1 MNKTIKKIIPISM
14 AMLFVA
20 PMTTAYAD
28 VNANNK
34 EENVY
39 INLKDDGSVEGI
51 YVVNEFDA
59 GNQTTITDY
68 GKYSSVLNLS
78 TNEEIKVNGDMITF
92 NTDDNGMFYYQGNM
106 ESTKIPWNIDIS
118 YYLDDKEVQA
128 SSLAGKSG
136 KLKIAISIKDNE
148 DMEDTFFDN
157 YLLQMTATFN
167 SEKCK
172 DIVSEQATI
181 ANVGDTKQLTYTIL
195 AGGNSEFTIEA
206 DVTDFEMDPITIN
219 AVPMNISIDD
229 IDVSDLKDSLIKLR
243 DGVAKID
250 DGSSDLYS
258 GSKDLSSG
266 TKSLL
271 GGTNSLSSG
280 AEKLQKGSKTLKEA
294 MDTLNSNSFSL
305 TNGSKE
311 VLNALNTINS
321 ALDSLN
327 EASNQ
332 VQQLVEGSNEF
343 ASGMEKLA
351 QGNNELYNERYI
363 KEVKPILDLV
373 KEGLGEI
380 KDTNFSEEFNS
391 IINKED
397 YLRAYE
403 EAQEKLAENPD
414 DEVLKI
420 YVALFEHVNEIAD
433 KYDKNMVDASKKA
446 HQNIETG
453 YNEIGKLDEGIKSQ
467 HEAIQELNNKY
478 KNELNP
484 AIEKLPSLLS
494 KLTELKTA
502 LNTLVNS
509 YATLDSG
516 INSYTGAYEQIVK
529 GYQTLYSGIG
539 DLEKGVESLN
549 TGTKTLYDG
558 TVSLEDGAEELNDGT
573 SEMRDKTKNID
584 TEIDDKINNMLD
596 EFKNTD
602 YKPESFASSENGE
615 INAVQFVM
623 KTKGIEINNE
633 VQEEVK
639 EEHLNFF
646 QKIIRLFFKK

>member
-195 AGGNSEFTIEA
+195 AGSNSEFTIEA
-206 DVTDFEMDPITIN
+206 SVTDFEMDPITIN

-258 GSKDLSSG
+258 GSKDLSNG

-271 GGTNSLSSG
+271 DGTNSLSSG
-280 AEKLQKGSKTLKEA
+280 AEKLQNGSKTLKEA

-332 VQQLVEGSNEF
+332 VQQLVEGSNKF
-343 ASGMEKLA
+343 ASGMEELA
-351 QGNNELYNERYI
+351 QGNTKIYNE
-363 KEVKPILDLV
+363 VNPILEVVREKLV
-373 KEGLGEI
+373 QI
-380 KDTNFSEEFNS
+380 KDTNFKEEFDS
-391 IINKED
+391 ITNKED
-397 YLRAYE
+397 YLNAYND
-403 EAQEKLAENPD
+403 AKAKLAENPD
-414 DEVLKI
+414 DEALKI
-420 YVALFEHVNEIAD
+420 YIALFDHIIEIAN
-433 KYDKNMVDASKKA
+433 KYDKNVTSAGNQAHEKIEKEYEKICELDDGIDA
-446 HQNIETG
+446 
-453 YNEIGKLDEGIKSQ
+453 Q
-467 HEAIQELNNKY
+467 HKAIQELNNKY

>member
-229 IDVSDLKDSLIKLR
+229 IDISDLKDSLIKLR

-271 GGTNSLSSG
+271 DGTNSLSSG
-280 AEKLQKGSKTLKEA
+280 AEKLQNGSKTLKEA

-343 ASGMEKLA
+343 ASGMKKLAEKNNDLYNKVNPILEVVREKLA
-351 QGNNELYNERYI
+351 Q
-363 KEVKPILDLV
+363 
-373 KEGLGEI
+373 I
-380 KDTNFSEEFNS
+380 KDTNFKEEFDS
-391 IINKED
+391 ITNKED
-397 YLRAYE
+397 YLNAYND
-403 EAQEKLAENPD
+403 AKAKLAENPD
-414 DEVLKI
+414 DEALKI
-420 YVALFEHVNEIAD
+420 YIALFDHIIEIAN
-433 KYDKNMVDASKKA
+433 KYDKNVTSAGSQAHEKIEEEYEKICALDDGIDA
-446 HQNIETG
+446 
-453 YNEIGKLDEGIKSQ
+453 Q
-467 HEAIQELNNKY
+467 HKAIQELNNAY

>member
-271 GGTNSLSSG
+271 DGTNSLSSG
-280 AEKLQKGSKTLKEA
+280 AEKLQNGSKTLKEA

-305 TNGSKE
+305 INGSKE

-332 VQQLVEGSNEF
+332 VQQLVEGSNKF
-343 ASGMEKLA
+343 ASGMEELA
-351 QGNNELYNERYI
+351 QGNTKIYNE
-363 KEVKPILDLV
+363 VNPILEVVREKLAQ
-373 KEGLGEI
+373 I
-380 KDTNFSEEFNS
+380 KDTNFKEEFDS
-391 IINKED
+391 ITNKED
-397 YLRAYE
+397 YLNAYND
-403 EAQEKLAENPD
+403 AKAKLAENPD
-414 DEVLKI
+414 DEALKMYI
-420 YVALFEHVNEIAD
+420 ALFDHIIEIAN
-433 KYDKNMVDASKKA
+433 KYDKNVTSAGSQAHEKIEEEYEKICALDDGIDA
-446 HQNIETG
+446 
-453 YNEIGKLDEGIKSQ
+453 Q
-467 HEAIQELNNKY
+467 HKAIQELNNAY

-558 TVSLEDGAEELNDGT
+558 TVSLEDGAKELNDGT

>member
-51 YVVNEFDA
+51 YVVIEFDA

-271 GGTNSLSSG
+271 DGTNSLSSG
-280 AEKLQKGSKTLKEA
+280 AEKLQNGSKTLKEA

-332 VQQLVEGSNEF
+332 VQQLVEGSNKF
-343 ASGMEKLA
+343 ASGMEELA
-351 QGNNELYNERYI
+351 QGNTKIYNE
-363 KEVKPILDLV
+363 VNPILEVVREKLAQ
-373 KEGLGEI
+373 I
-380 KDTNFSEEFNS
+380 KDTNFKEEFDS
-391 IINKED
+391 ITNKED
-397 YLRAYE
+397 YLNAYND
-403 EAQEKLAENPD
+403 AKAKLAENPD
-414 DEVLKI
+414 DEALKMYI
-420 YVALFEHVNEIAD
+420 ALFDHIIEIAN
-433 KYDKNMVDASKKA
+433 KYDKNVTSAGSQAHEKIEEEYEKICVLDDGIDA
-446 HQNIETG
+446 
-453 YNEIGKLDEGIKSQ
+453 Q
-467 HEAIQELNNKY
+467 HKAIQELNNAY

>member
-195 AGGNSEFTIEA
+195 AVGNSEFTIEA

-271 GGTNSLSSG
+271 DGTNSLSSG
-280 AEKLQKGSKTLKEA
+280 AEKLQNGSKTLKEA

-332 VQQLVEGSNEF
+332 VQQLVEGSNKF
-343 ASGMEKLA
+343 ASGMEELA
-351 QGNNELYNERYI
+351 QGNTKIYNE
-363 KEVKPILDLV
+363 VNPILEVVREKLAQ
-373 KEGLGEI
+373 I
-380 KDTNFSEEFNS
+380 KDTNFKEEFDS
-391 IINKED
+391 ITNKED
-397 YLRAYE
+397 YLNAYND
-403 EAQEKLAENPD
+403 AKAKLAENPD
-414 DEVLKI
+414 DEALKMYI
-420 YVALFEHVNEIAD
+420 ALFDHIIEIAN
-433 KYDKNMVDASKKA
+433 KYDKNVTSAGSQAHEKIEEEYEKICVLDDGIDA
-446 HQNIETG
+446 
-453 YNEIGKLDEGIKSQ
+453 Q
-467 HEAIQELNNKY
+467 HKAIQELNNAY

>member
-229 IDVSDLKDSLIKLR
+229 IDISDLKDSLIKLR

-271 GGTNSLSSG
+271 DGTNSLSSG
-280 AEKLQKGSKTLKEA
+280 AEKLQNGSKTLKEA

-311 VLNALNTINS
+311 VLNELNTINS

-343 ASGMEKLA
+343 ASGMKKLAEKNNDLYNKVNPILEVVREKLA
-351 QGNNELYNERYI
+351 Q
-363 KEVKPILDLV
+363 
-373 KEGLGEI
+373 I
-380 KDTNFSEEFNS
+380 KDTNFKEEFDS
-391 IINKED
+391 ITNKED
-397 YLRAYE
+397 YLNAYND
-403 EAQEKLAENPD
+403 AKAKLAENPD
-414 DEVLKI
+414 DEALKI
-420 YVALFEHVNEIAD
+420 YIALFDHIIEIAN
-433 KYDKNMVDASKKA
+433 KYDKNVTSAGNQAHEKIEKEYEKICELDDGIDA
-446 HQNIETG
+446 
-453 YNEIGKLDEGIKSQ
+453 Q
-467 HEAIQELNNKY
+467 HKAIQELNNKY

>member
-219 AVPMNISIDD
+219 AVPMNISIND

-271 GGTNSLSSG
+271 DGTNSLSSG
-280 AEKLQKGSKTLKEA
+280 AEKLQNGSKTLKEA

-332 VQQLVEGSNEF
+332 VQQLVEGSNKF
-343 ASGMEKLA
+343 ASGMEELA
-351 QGNNELYNERYI
+351 QGNIKIYNE
-363 KEVKPILDLV
+363 VNPILEVVREKLAQ
-373 KEGLGEI
+373 I
-380 KDTNFSEEFNS
+380 KDTNFKEEFDS
-391 IINKED
+391 ITNKED
-397 YLRAYE
+397 YLNAYND
-403 EAQEKLAENPD
+403 AKAKLAENPD
-414 DEVLKI
+414 DEALKMYI
-420 YVALFEHVNEIAD
+420 ALFDHIIEIAN
-433 KYDKNMVDASKKA
+433 KYDKNVTSAGSQAHEKIEEEYEKICVLDDGIDA
-446 HQNIETG
+446 
-453 YNEIGKLDEGIKSQ
+453 Q
-467 HEAIQELNNKY
+467 HKAIQELNNAY

>member
-172 DIVSEQATI
+172 DIVSEQVTI

-219 AVPMNISIDD
+219 AVPMNISIND
-229 IDVSDLKDSLIKLR
+229 IDVSDLKDTLIKLR

-258 GSKDLSSG
+258 GSKDLSNG

-271 GGTNSLSSG
+271 DGTNSLSSG
-280 AEKLQKGSKTLKEA
+280 AEKLQNGSKTLKEA

-332 VQQLVEGSNEF
+332 VQQLVEGSNKF
-343 ASGMEKLA
+343 ASGMKELAEKNNDLYNKVNPILEVVREKLV
-351 QGNNELYNERYI
+351 Q
-363 KEVKPILDLV
+363 
-373 KEGLGEI
+373 I
-380 KDTNFSEEFNS
+380 KDTNFKEEFDS
-391 IINKED
+391 ITNKED
-397 YLRAYE
+397 YLNAYND
-403 EAQEKLAENPD
+403 AKAKLAENPD
-414 DEVLKI
+414 DEALKI
-420 YVALFEHVNEIAD
+420 YIALFDHIIEIAN
-433 KYDKNMVDASKKA
+433 KYDIEKEYKKICELDDGIDA
-446 HQNIETG
+446 
-453 YNEIGKLDEGIKSQ
+453 Q
-467 HEAIQELNNKY
+467 HKEIQELNNKY

>member
-106 ESTKIPWNIDIS
+106 ESTKISWNIDIS

-271 GGTNSLSSG
+271 DGTNSLSSG
-280 AEKLQKGSKTLKEA
+280 AEKLQNGSKTLKEA

-332 VQQLVEGSNEF
+332 VQQLVEGSNKF
-343 ASGMEKLA
+343 ASGMEELA
-351 QGNNELYNERYI
+351 QGNTKIYNE
-363 KEVKPILDLV
+363 VNPILEVVREKLAQ
-373 KEGLGEI
+373 I
-380 KDTNFSEEFNS
+380 KDTNFKEEFDS
-391 IINKED
+391 ITNKED
-397 YLRAYE
+397 YLNAYND
-403 EAQEKLAENPD
+403 AKAKLAENPD
-414 DEVLKI
+414 DEALKMYI
-420 YVALFEHVNEIAD
+420 ALFDHIIEIAN
-433 KYDKNMVDASKKA
+433 KYDKNVTSAGSQAHEKIEEEYEKICVLDDGIDA
-446 HQNIETG
+446 
-453 YNEIGKLDEGIKSQ
+453 Q
-467 HEAIQELNNKY
+467 HKAIQELNNAY

>member
-271 GGTNSLSSG
+271 DGTNSLSSG
-280 AEKLQKGSKTLKEA
+280 AEKLQNGSKTLKEA

-343 ASGMEKLA
+343 ASGMKKLAEKNNDLYNKVNPILEVVREKLA
-351 QGNNELYNERYI
+351 Q
-363 KEVKPILDLV
+363 
-373 KEGLGEI
+373 I
-380 KDTNFSEEFNS
+380 KDTNFKEEFDS
-391 IINKED
+391 ITNKED
-397 YLRAYE
+397 YLNAYND
-403 EAQEKLAENPD
+403 AKAKLAENPD
-414 DEVLKI
+414 DEALKI
-420 YVALFEHVNEIAD
+420 YIALFDHIIEIAN
-433 KYDKNMVDASKKA
+433 KYDKNVTSAGNQAHEKIEKEYEKICELDDGIDA
-446 HQNIETG
+446 
-453 YNEIGKLDEGIKSQ
+453 Q
-467 HEAIQELNNKY
+467 HKAIQELNNKY

-558 TVSLEDGAEELNDGT
+558 TVSLEDGAKELNDGT

>member
-219 AVPMNISIDD
+219 AVPMNISIND

-258 GSKDLSSG
+258 GSKDLSNG

-271 GGTNSLSSG
+271 DGTNSLSSG
-280 AEKLQKGSKTLKEA
+280 AEKLQNGSKTLKEA

-332 VQQLVEGSNEF
+332 VQQLVEGSNKF
-343 ASGMEKLA
+343 ASGMEELA
-351 QGNNELYNERYI
+351 QGNTKIYNE
-363 KEVKPILDLV
+363 VNPILEVVREKLAQ
-373 KEGLGEI
+373 I
-380 KDTNFSEEFNS
+380 KDTNFKEEFDS
-391 IINKED
+391 ITNKED
-397 YLRAYE
+397 YLNAYND
-403 EAQEKLAENPD
+403 AKAKLAENPD
-414 DEVLKI
+414 DEALKI
-420 YVALFEHVNEIAD
+420 YIALFDHIIEIAN
-433 KYDKNMVDASKKA
+433 KYDIEKEYKKICELDDGIDA
-446 HQNIETG
+446 
-453 YNEIGKLDEGIKSQ
+453 Q
-467 HEAIQELNNKY
+467 HKAIQELNNAY

>member
-92 NTDDNGMFYYQGNM
+92 NTDANGMFYYQGNM

-136 KLKIAISIKDNE
+136 KLKIAISIKDNK
-148 DMEDTFFDN
+148 DMDDTFFDN

-271 GGTNSLSSG
+271 DGTNSLSSG
-280 AEKLQKGSKTLKEA
+280 AEKLQNGSKTLKEA

-343 ASGMEKLA
+343 ASGMKKLAEKNNDLYNKVNPILEVVREKLA
-351 QGNNELYNERYI
+351 Q
-363 KEVKPILDLV
+363 
-373 KEGLGEI
+373 I
-380 KDTNFSEEFNS
+380 KDTNFKEEFDS
-391 IINKED
+391 ITNKED
-397 YLRAYE
+397 YLNAYND
-403 EAQEKLAENPD
+403 AKAKLAENPD
-414 DEVLKI
+414 DEALKI
-420 YVALFEHVNEIAD
+420 YIALFDHIIEIAN
-433 KYDKNMVDASKKA
+433 KYDKNVTSAGNQAHEKIEKEYEKICELDDGIDA
-446 HQNIETG
+446 
-453 YNEIGKLDEGIKSQ
+453 Q
-467 HEAIQELNNKY
+467 HKAIQELNNAY

-558 TVSLEDGAEELNDGT
+558 TVSLEDGAKELNDGT

>member
-219 AVPMNISIDD
+219 AVPMNISIND

-258 GSKDLSSG
+258 GSKDLSNG

-271 GGTNSLSSG
+271 DGTNSLSSG
-280 AEKLQKGSKTLKEA
+280 AEKLQNGSKTLKEA

-343 ASGMEKLA
+343 ASGMKKLAEKNNDLYNKVNPILEVVREKLA
-351 QGNNELYNERYI
+351 Q
-363 KEVKPILDLV
+363 
-373 KEGLGEI
+373 I
-380 KDTNFSEEFNS
+380 KDTNFKEEFDS
-391 IINKED
+391 ITNKED
-397 YLRAYE
+397 YLNAYND
-403 EAQEKLAENPD
+403 AKAKLAENPD
-414 DEVLKI
+414 DEALKI
-420 YVALFEHVNEIAD
+420 YIALFDHIIEIAN
-433 KYDKNMVDASKKA
+433 KYDIEKEYKKICELDDGIDA
-446 HQNIETG
+446 
-453 YNEIGKLDEGIKSQ
+453 Q
-467 HEAIQELNNKY
+467 HKEIQELNNKY

>member
-195 AGGNSEFTIEA
+195 AGSNSEFTIEA
-206 DVTDFEMDPITIN
+206 AVTDFEMDPITIN

-258 GSKDLSSG
+258 GSKDLSNG

-271 GGTNSLSSG
+271 DGTNSLSSG
-280 AEKLQKGSKTLKEA
+280 AEKLQNGSKTLKEA

-343 ASGMEKLA
+343 ASGMKELAEKNNDLYNKVNPILEVVREKLA
-351 QGNNELYNERYI
+351 Q
-363 KEVKPILDLV
+363 
-373 KEGLGEI
+373 I
-380 KDTNFSEEFNS
+380 KDTNFKEEFDS
-391 IINKED
+391 ITNKED
-397 YLRAYE
+397 YLNAYND
-403 EAQEKLAENPD
+403 AKAKLAENPD
-414 DEVLKI
+414 DEALKI
-420 YVALFEHVNEIAD
+420 YIALFDHIIEIAN
-433 KYDKNMVDASKKA
+433 KYDKNVTSAGNQAHEKIEKEYEKICELDDGIDA
-446 HQNIETG
+446 
-453 YNEIGKLDEGIKSQ
+453 Q
-467 HEAIQELNNKY
+467 HKAIQELNNKY

>member
-1 MNKTIKKIIPISM
+1 M
-14 AMLFVA
+14 
-20 PMTTAYAD
+20 
-28 VNANNK
+28 
-34 EENVY
+34 
-39 INLKDDGSVEGI
+39 
-51 YVVNEFDA
+51 
-59 GNQTTITDY
+59 
-68 GKYSSVLNLS
+68 
-78 TNEEIKVNGDMITF
+78 
-92 NTDDNGMFYYQGNM
+92 
-106 ESTKIPWNIDIS
+106 
-118 YYLDDKEVQA
+118 
-128 SSLAGKSG
+128 
-136 KLKIAISIKDNE
+136 
-148 DMEDTFFDN
+148 
-157 YLLQMTATFN
+157 
-167 SEKCK
+167 
-172 DIVSEQATI
+172 
-181 ANVGDTKQLTYTIL
+181 
-195 AGGNSEFTIEA
+195 
-206 DVTDFEMDPITIN
+206 
-219 AVPMNISIDD
+219 
-229 IDVSDLKDSLIKLR
+229 
-243 DGVAKID
+243 
-250 DGSSDLYS
+250 
-258 GSKDLSSG
+258 
-266 TKSLL
+266 
-271 GGTNSLSSG
+271 
-280 AEKLQKGSKTLKEA
+280 KEA

-332 VQQLVEGSNEF
+332 VQQLVEGSNKF
-343 ASGMEKLA
+343 ASGMEELA
-351 QGNNELYNERYI
+351 QGNTKIYNE
-363 KEVKPILDLV
+363 VSPILEVVREKLAQ
-373 KEGLGEI
+373 I
-380 KDTNFSEEFNS
+380 KDTNFKEEFDS
-391 IINKED
+391 ITNKED
-397 YLRAYE
+397 YLNAYND
-403 EAQEKLAENPD
+403 AKAKLAENPD
-414 DEVLKI
+414 DEALKMYI
-420 YVALFEHVNEIAD
+420 ALFDHIIEIAN
-433 KYDKNMVDASKKA
+433 KYNKNVTSAGSQAHEKIEEEYEKICALDDGIDA
-446 HQNIETG
+446 
-453 YNEIGKLDEGIKSQ
+453 Q
-467 HEAIQELNNKY
+467 HKAIQELNNAY

-558 TVSLEDGAEELNDGT
+558 TVSLEDGAEELKDGT

>member
-1 MNKTIKKIIPISM
+1 M

-172 DIVSEQATI
+172 DIVSEQVTI

-219 AVPMNISIDD
+219 AVPMNISIND
-229 IDVSDLKDSLIKLR
+229 IDVSDLKDTLIKLR

-258 GSKDLSSG
+258 GSKDLSNG

-271 GGTNSLSSG
+271 DGTNSLSSG
-280 AEKLQKGSKTLKEA
+280 AEKLQNGSKTLKEA

-332 VQQLVEGSNEF
+332 VQQLVEGSNKF
-343 ASGMEKLA
+343 ASGMKELAEKNNDLYNKVNPILEVVREKLV
-351 QGNNELYNERYI
+351 Q
-363 KEVKPILDLV
+363 
-373 KEGLGEI
+373 I
-380 KDTNFSEEFNS
+380 KDTNFKEEFDS
-391 IINKED
+391 ITNKED
-397 YLRAYE
+397 YLNAYND
-403 EAQEKLAENPD
+403 AKAKLAENPD
-414 DEVLKI
+414 DEALKI
-420 YVALFEHVNEIAD
+420 YIALFDHIIEIAN
-433 KYDKNMVDASKKA
+433 KYDKNVTSAGNQA
-446 HQNIETG
+446 HEKIEKE
-453 YNEIGKLDEGIKSQ
+453 YEKICKLDDGIDAQ
-467 HEAIQELNNKY
+467 HKAIQELNNKY

>member
-280 AEKLQKGSKTLKEA
+280 AEKLQNGSKTLKEA

-332 VQQLVEGSNEF
+332 VQQLVEGSNKF
-343 ASGMEKLA
+343 VSGMEELA

-363 KEVKPILDLV
+363 NEVNPILEVVREKLAQ
-373 KEGLGEI
+373 I
-380 KDTNFSEEFNS
+380 KDTNFKEEFDS
-391 IINKED
+391 ITNKED
-397 YLRAYE
+397 YLNAYND
-403 EAQEKLAENPD
+403 AKAKLAENPD
-414 DEVLKI
+414 DEALKI
-420 YVALFEHVNEIAD
+420 YIALFDHIIEIAN
-433 KYDKNMVDASKKA
+433 KYDIEKEYKKICELDDGIDA
-446 HQNIETG
+446 
-453 YNEIGKLDEGIKSQ
+453 Q
-467 HEAIQELNNKY
+467 HKEIQELNNKY

-494 KLTELKTA
+494 KLTELKTV

>member
-271 GGTNSLSSG
+271 DGTNSLSSG
-280 AEKLQKGSKTLKEA
+280 AEKLQNGSKTLKEA

-343 ASGMEKLA
+343 ASGMKKLAEKNNDLYNKVNPILEVVREKLA
-351 QGNNELYNERYI
+351 Q
-363 KEVKPILDLV
+363 
-373 KEGLGEI
+373 I
-380 KDTNFSEEFNS
+380 KDTNFKEEFDS
-391 IINKED
+391 ITNKED
-397 YLRAYE
+397 YLNAYND
-403 EAQEKLAENPD
+403 AKAKLAENPD
-414 DEVLKI
+414 DEALKMYI
-420 YVALFEHVNEIAD
+420 ALFDHIIEIAN
-433 KYDKNMVDASKKA
+433 KYDKNVTSAGSQAHEKIEEEYEKICALDDGIDA
-446 HQNIETG
+446 
-453 YNEIGKLDEGIKSQ
+453 Q
-467 HEAIQELNNKY
+467 HKAIQELNNAY

>member
-1 MNKTIKKIIPISM
+1 
-14 AMLFVA
+14 
-20 PMTTAYAD
+20 
-28 VNANNK
+28 
-34 EENVY
+34 
-39 INLKDDGSVEGI
+39 
-51 YVVNEFDA
+51 
-59 GNQTTITDY
+59 
-68 GKYSSVLNLS
+68 
-78 TNEEIKVNGDMITF
+78 
-92 NTDDNGMFYYQGNM
+92 
-106 ESTKIPWNIDIS
+106 
-118 YYLDDKEVQA
+118 
-128 SSLAGKSG
+128 
-136 KLKIAISIKDNE
+136 
-148 DMEDTFFDN
+148 MEDTFFDN

-271 GGTNSLSSG
+271 DGTNSLSSG

-332 VQQLVEGSNEF
+332 VQQLVEGSNKF
-343 ASGMEKLA
+343 ASGMEELA
-351 QGNNELYNERYI
+351 QGNTKIYNE
-363 KEVKPILDLV
+363 VNPILEVVREKLAQ
-373 KEGLGEI
+373 I
-380 KDTNFSEEFNS
+380 KDTNFKEEFDS
-391 IINKED
+391 ITNKED
-397 YLRAYE
+397 YLNAYND
-403 EAQEKLAENPD
+403 AKAKLAENPD
-414 DEVLKI
+414 DEALKI
-420 YVALFEHVNEIAD
+420 YIALFDHIIEIAN
-433 KYDKNMVDASKKA
+433 KYDKNVTSAGNQAHEKIEKEYEKICELDDGIDA
-446 HQNIETG
+446 
-453 YNEIGKLDEGIKSQ
+453 Q
-467 HEAIQELNNKY
+467 HKAIQELNNKY

-502 LNTLVNS
+502 LNTLV
-509 YATLDSG
+509 TLDSG

-584 TEIDDKINNMLD
+584 NMLD

>member
-172 DIVSEQATI
+172 DIVSEQANI

-195 AGGNSEFTIEA
+195 AGSNSEFTIEA
-206 DVTDFEMDPITIN
+206 AVTDFEMDPITIN

-271 GGTNSLSSG
+271 DGTNSLSSG
-280 AEKLQKGSKTLKEA
+280 AEKLQNGSKTLKEA

-332 VQQLVEGSNEF
+332 VQQLVEGSNKF
-343 ASGMEKLA
+343 ASGMEELA
-351 QGNNELYNERYI
+351 QGNTKIYNEVNQI
-363 KEVKPILDLV
+363 LEVVREKLAQ
-373 KEGLGEI
+373 I
-380 KDTNFSEEFNS
+380 KDTNFKEEFDS
-391 IINKED
+391 ITNKED
-397 YLRAYE
+397 YLNAYND
-403 EAQEKLAENPD
+403 AKAKLAENPD
-414 DEVLKI
+414 DEALKMYI
-420 YVALFEHVNEIAD
+420 ALFDHIIEIAN
-433 KYDKNMVDASKKA
+433 KYDKNVTSAGSQA
-446 HQNIETG
+446 HEKIEEE
-453 YNEIGKLDEGIKSQ
+453 YEKICALDDGIDKQ
-467 HEAIQELNNKY
+467 HKAIQELNNAY